1 MDKRSTV
8 IVSLI
13 AFSFVIIMALTA
25 YLTTGVSPI
34 KSTATKKRFSAPPG
48 KSPEQSLVLVSKKR
62 ENTFSDDFMTSSDES
77 QVKDIQVS
85 QIGKG
90 NTASPNLIQD
100 PKDKPQKE
108 ISHQTELEVSEE
120 LKKLLQSSSP
130 NSQTEKL
137 NQVMDSIKNP
147 KDALKILNNNLET
160 LLSKGLNEWVETKL
174 NEIISSSTDDIATL
188 SEANL
193 MLAQVEVAKG
203 NNATAEELL
212 KKSWESLT
220 KSNFKE
226 NEELIRLVGLNYARF
241 LLNNKNEEVY
251 KQVIQYIQNNFPKS
265 SN

>member
-25 YLTTGVSPI
+25 YLTTGISPI
-34 KSTATKKRFSAPPG
+34 KSTATKKRFSAPQG
-48 KSPEQSLVLVSKKR
+48 KSPEQSIVLVSKKR
-62 ENTFSDDFMTSSDES
+62 ENTFSDDVMASSEEP
-77 QVKDIQVS
+77 QVKNIQVS
-85 QIGKG
+85 QIGEG
-90 NTASPNLIQD
+90 NSNSTNLNQD
-100 PKDKPQKE
+100 AKDKSPKE
-108 ISHQTELEVSEE
+108 ITHQTQVEVSEE
-120 LKKLLQSSSP
+120 LKKLLQSS
-130 NSQTEKL
+130 NLTSQTEKL

-147 KDALKILNNNLET
+147 KDALKILNNNLEI

-174 NEIISSSTDDIATL
+174 NEIISSSTDDIAML

-193 MLAQVEVAKG
+193 MLAQVEAAKG
-203 NNATAEELL
+203 NNTTAEELL

-241 LLNNKNEEVY
+241 LLINKNEEAY